1 MHCRFSPNAYM
12 LKVFDYKIVLGSL
25 EFLSYV
31 KVSSS
36 EHLLLDVVEELV
48 AVRTVTLPNLL
59 FFRWCTCLL
68 VLF

>member
-1 MHCRFSPNAYM
+1 M

-36 EHLLLDVVEELV
+36 EHLLLDAVEELV